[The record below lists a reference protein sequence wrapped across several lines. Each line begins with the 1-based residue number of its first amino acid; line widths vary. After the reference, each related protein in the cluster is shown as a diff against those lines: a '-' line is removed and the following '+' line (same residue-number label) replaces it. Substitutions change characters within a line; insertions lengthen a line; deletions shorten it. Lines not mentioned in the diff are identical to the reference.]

1 MVLDSDP
8 RPGLQLNTKN
18 NPTRNKKPP
27 PTPAPTVYMN

>member
-8 RPGLQLNTKN
+8 RPGLRLNTKN
-18 NPTRNKKPP
+18 NLTRNKKPP